1 MLFRSAYAYAAV
13 TPYQCVLF
21 VEDKKVQDEGLRK
34 RWEDEGV
41 EIKGYGVVEIEKFVK
56 EIKSELSEKSGDIKL
71 WAPRECS
78 WALQEACK
86 VHIFQSK

>member
-1 MLFRSAYAYAAV
+1 
-13 TPYQCVLF
+13 LF
-21 VEDKKVQDEGLRK
+21 VEDKKVQDEVLRK

-41 EIKGYGVVEIEKFVK
+41 EIKGYGVGEIEKFVK

-86 VHIFQSK
+86 VTLSINTCNPTYDSLKSQ